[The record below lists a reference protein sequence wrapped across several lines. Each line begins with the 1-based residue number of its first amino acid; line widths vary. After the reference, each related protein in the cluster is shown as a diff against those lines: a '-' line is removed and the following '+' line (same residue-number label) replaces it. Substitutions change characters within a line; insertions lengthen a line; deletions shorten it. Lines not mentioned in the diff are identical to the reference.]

1 MMDTA
6 TLPIHSTSPSAMSS
20 KAGSR
25 DPRTPRFHVD
35 AFHSPFE
42 LSSHHGHHSNGSA
55 SPRSSSYTVHEETVV
70 SPTAMPISFNALR
83 ESAHTLN
90 MRIGK
95 ASSGGVS
102 PSSPSSSI
110 FRSSPTA
117 SDRHPALTIRR
128 APSGASLS
136 KNIEGLHLDE
146 YSPPKELGRRHHRRS
161 RTGSLDDSPPLL
173 EVMADDMMFPAT
185 FDDIPHC
192 DEAHC
197 ANHHHR
203 QRSGSIVSIK
213 CDKSDD
219 DDSGSIHGMEN
230 IEGEIETLIPMAPM
244 APLMLVPL
252 IDRTVEMAELI
263 DHRANKRWVNQVKHA
278 LSDDKFKNQCLPLW
292 TQTSRNKLPD
302 IAWLKRSK
310 DLLITKSC
318 GGNNDTRLWSE
329 FCDMVGWSE
338 ESIEL
343 EDNHMRRPP
352 SVSPRRHGS
361 QDGSM
366 SPQMNCIVEEED

>member
-1 MMDTA
+1 
-6 TLPIHSTSPSAMSS
+6 
-20 KAGSR
+20 
-25 DPRTPRFHVD
+25 
-35 AFHSPFE
+35 
-42 LSSHHGHHSNGSA
+42 
-55 SPRSSSYTVHEETVV
+55 
-70 SPTAMPISFNALR
+70 
-83 ESAHTLN
+83 
-90 MRIGK
+90 
-95 ASSGGVS
+95 
-102 PSSPSSSI
+102 
-110 FRSSPTA
+110 
-117 SDRHPALTIRR
+117 
-128 APSGASLS
+128 
-136 KNIEGLHLDE
+136 
-146 YSPPKELGRRHHRRS
+146 
-161 RTGSLDDSPPLL
+161 
-173 EVMADDMMFPAT
+173 
-185 FDDIPHC
+185 
-192 DEAHC
+192 
-197 ANHHHR
+197 
-203 QRSGSIVSIK
+203 
-213 CDKSDD
+213 
-219 DDSGSIHGMEN
+219 MEN

-263 DHRANKRWVNQVKHA
+263 DHRANKRWVSQVKHA
-278 LSDDKFKNQCLPLW
+278 LGDDKFKNQCLPLW

-361 QDGSM
+361 QDGST